1 MFETAHLNGNKL
13 GLSVPG
19 LCKSSPSPPLF
30 ALPDCF
36 YLYWAIVTALNA
48 TPQRR
53 GKKRRQNVCKAIF
66 QCLRKSIVPPILQH
80 SSLHLAGLQQMEPDG
95 TQVRRQAC
103 PSVAKWLRV
112 APARSQRLLWLN
124 PNMSL
129 VLRSHDHPGRGR
141 QGTNW
146 RRRCLSGLGDPRRWR
161 LGNCGQRV
169 SRARWGP

>member
-1 MFETAHLNGNKL
+1 MAPVGSATEAQQTLEQALQTQISEMTRRQTHRKCIFSYKNIQVQPFKNM
-13 GLSVPG
+13 PG

-95 TQVRRQAC
+95 TQVRKTGLSQCCKVAQGC
-103 PSVAKWLRV
+103 PCQKSEAAL
-112 APARSQRLLWLN
+112 AEP
-124 PNMSL
+124 
-129 VLRSHDHPGRGR
+129 
-141 QGTNW
+141 
-146 RRRCLSGLGDPRRWR
+146 
-161 LGNCGQRV
+161 
-169 SRARWGP
+169 